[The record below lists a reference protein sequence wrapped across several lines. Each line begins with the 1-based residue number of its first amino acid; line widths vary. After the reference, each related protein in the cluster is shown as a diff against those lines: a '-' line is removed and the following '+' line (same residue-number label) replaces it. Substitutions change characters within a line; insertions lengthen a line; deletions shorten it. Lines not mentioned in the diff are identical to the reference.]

1 MRQKSSKAVALGVA
15 AFVLACGAGAT
26 DLVYRPINPSFGGDP
41 LNGPTLLNEANA
53 QNRHKDPDEQRDR
66 FSTQTPLQQF
76 NDQLQRAILGRISS
90 SVSGG
95 LFNSSGQLVPGVVET
110 ADFRIAIV
118 DLGGGVLSITTT
130 DKVSGQSTTFQVAQ

>member
-1 MRQKSSKAVALGVA
+1 MKAVVFALGIGACSVA
-15 AFVLACGAGAT
+15 SAVLAT

-41 LNGPTLLNEANA
+41 LNGPTLLNQANA
-53 QNRHKDPDEQRDR
+53 QNRHKEPAEQDDR
-66 FSTQTPLQQF
+66 FSQQSPLQQF
-76 NDQLQRAILGRISS
+76 NDQLQRAVLGRIAS

-95 LFNSSGQLVPGVVET
+95 LFNSSGQLIPGVVET
-110 ADFRIAIV
+110 AEFRIAIV